1 MKRFFLAATLA
12 LAFGCGQRDFSLS
25 EGRSHVFKGDF
36 TDFILKGEFLSED
49 GAEATIAFH
58 DDGTGSGY
66 SVLLHGGPIAFR
78 NVYLE

>member
-12 LAFGCGQRDFSLS
+12 LALGCG
-25 EGRSHVFKGDF
+25 
-36 TDFILKGEFLSED
+36 D
-49 GAEATIAFH
+49 GAEATISFH

-66 SVLLHGGPIAFR
+66 SVLLHGGPLAFR